1 MNKDTPV
8 ITTTDAAL
16 KILASQPDPSNAEV
30 KAVLLY
36 LIGRLQKLEAEER
49 ARWQKDGGRNADGEL
64 TAL

>member
-1 MNKDTPV
+1 MNKDTSV